1 LLRRAWVVLGLV
13 WAACAADPDTASG
26 TSELSPEA
34 QADASQ
40 AVFDAFLYCEGLLV
54 GTRLTPSLISGWG
67 DVSLQQFAEAR
78 PSLSRIME
86 GPHAGAPPTRLRDP
100 QVNPCFTAVS
110 RELGARDIDSHAED
124 GFCRA
129 ELNYCVA
136 RELSLR
142 AESFVETAPSPELEA
157 VLLRASRERFQASAL
172 ENLSSLAFYE
182 ARCSVPD
189 RGAWAAECVRLEHA
203 SRTFAGQVSSR
214 ILDAALQTE
223 RLVSREVD
231 ARMRMSA
238 SFAPVLDPAAEVER
252 LWGAEGVRTRAL
264 ESLFGK
270 LDYAEIS
277 AQLNTRRAVDI
288 ALPSS
293 PVDDERARLAVD
305 LLGQFQIPIGLYSS
319 TESDSYALAL
329 WGTNDVAVRATY
341 NLLDH
346 RLAAHLRLPPYETVD
361 APDARA
367 LQTRAAF
374 ATGSDFVAFADR
386 PLPGGRSPL
395 RTEYQL
401 TPEDIGHALSLA
413 ADLIELQD
421 ASFVRTPQV
430 PLNASTSIDAVQL
443 GATRDRTMLLVAAAL
458 QEDPTA
464 RTWDAVDSEM
474 GFLPRAGGGLTVD
487 NGYAFSLPRV
497 DATQTFTIAQDQWPT
512 LGAVPVLHLVRAH
525 AARVLSGTTRFVDR
539 EMFSRAIAMIDA
551 AIGPTWTEIDRSF
564 DEACDCSAP
573 SGTGVSLMTTIPLSP
588 ISPPPAIPSTTP
600 SLPSLGGS
608 TSSMLPTPISP
619 ISPISPIPIN
629 PIPTPIPLCTPP
641 VSRPLYATCTN
652 CGACRVVR
660 PETETALHWQ
670 IAFEPGDARYV
681 EGEPVFVRSYDDAR
695 CLVEGRH
702 PGSTRTCSVSATPL
716 DEIEARGHWQVG
728 RTVRRFRLPG
738 LDSFSAQGP
747 GARAYV
753 LWRTPDG
760 SHALVDVVRPRQ
772 RAAWHGFGGTL
783 STTASEVWARRSGR
797 VRQVAALAA
806 GIRNGVVPPLE
817 SELTSDSD
825 TYEDSYQRYLDEARD
840 AATNAATLLS
850 AARDAQ
856 LAARLDDLRDTVS
869 LERAALAETERVAD
883 LCGASGEC
891 AVERMSTD
899 VTLGDLG
906 LVTVFP
912 APVALEVP
920 CEDVI
925 ANPYDEFDPEY
936 DDSSARERIQNAR
949 SYFRI
954 ALECAAHVYS
964 DRMARLS
971 IRGLPR
977 IAVDEV
983 LAGGRGDMGAYDG
996 QVREELIRVF
1006 QRLADVQTTFRR
1018 FSSQVEV
1025 VRAANDALVE
1035 QLDGLTTT
1043 QAERRVCQA
1052 RRGLAVIQSVASIV
1066 ASIGSMESGNS
1077 MGNLED
1083 AGRAG
1088 GDLARLGNTAADTAL
1103 RSCDDDASASSAAA
1117 DGIQRLATSLD
1128 GFRGLAFGAFESVSD
1143 IYGAIAS
1150 IDHLGERADL
1160 AREIRSASE
1169 AMAERDAM
1177 ADLPEWRALQSF
1189 QAGRADAALRRA
1201 ITAAYVAR
1209 RAVELRFATDLSA
1222 LTADEPFVEAP
1233 ATWVDRLTD
1242 VPRDAVPV
1250 ERVDEDGETVTIST
1264 SAEAILDYVDRLER
1278 FVEGYPFARRFRDG
1292 EDLQVLD
1299 LATFLGL
1306 AEGEPIHDALTYAC
1320 NDGTEVLGLSAGSA
1334 GSAGDFSG
1342 AGISDSPTVD
1352 PCVGHDG
1359 VRHAELVFAVPAVFE
1374 DYLERRLVAGAFNHR
1389 TVATAV
1395 NLDGVGVIDCLA
1407 ARSPSECYRDANVP
1421 YDLRQSGDVILQSF
1435 EAGLQ
1440 TFDMEPGLIQRA
1452 RALVAERQLSN
1463 PLSSVDRSL
1472 IEPYLRGELRGRPL
1486 AGTYVLRIHGRPE
1499 IRWENLETI
1508 QLLLSYRYWTRQR

>member
-1 LLRRAWVVLGLV
+1 M
-13 WAACAADPDTASG
+13 
-26 TSELSPEA
+26 
-34 QADASQ
+34 
-40 AVFDAFLYCEGLLV
+40 FDALLYCEGLLV
-54 GTRLTPSLISGWG
+54 GTRVSPSLISGWQ
-67 DVSLQQFAEAR
+67 DTSLSQFAEAR
-78 PSLSRIME
+78 PAYSVVRG
-86 GPHAGAPPTRLRDP
+86 GPHAGPLPTRIRDP
-100 QVNPCFTAVS
+100 QLNPCFAAVS
-110 RELGARDIDSHAED
+110 RELGARDIDSHLED

-129 ELNYCVA
+129 ELSYCVA

-142 AESFVETAPSPELEA
+142 AESFVEAPASPELEA
-157 VLLRASRERFQASAL
+157 VLLRASRERFQASAI
-172 ENLSSLAFYE
+172 ENLSSFAFYE
-182 ARCSVPD
+182 TRCALAD
-189 RGAWAAECVRLEHA
+189 RGAWAAECTRLEHA

-214 ILDAALQTE
+214 ILDATLQTE

-238 SFAPVLDPAAEVER
+238 SSAPILDPAQEVER
-252 LWGAEGVRTRAL
+252 LWGADGVRTRAL

-270 LDYAEIS
+270 LDDAEIS

-293 PVDDERARLAVD
+293 PVDDDRARLAVD
-305 LLGQFQIPIGLYSS
+305 LLGQFQVPIGLYSS
-319 TESDSYALAL
+319 TETDAYALAL
-329 WGTNDVAVRATY
+329 WGTNDVAVRTTY

-346 RLAAHLRLPPYETVD
+346 RIAAHLRLPPYETID

-367 LQTRAAF
+367 LQTRAPFTTA
-374 ATGSDFVAFADR
+374 SDFLAYADR
-386 PLPGGRSPL
+386 PLPSGRSPL

-401 TPEDIGHALSLA
+401 TPEDVGHALSLA

-430 PLNASTSIDAVQL
+430 PLNASTHLDAVQF
-443 GATRDRTMLLVAAAL
+443 GATRDRTLLLVAAAL

-464 RTWDAVDSEM
+464 RTWDALDSEM
-474 GFLPRAGGGLTVD
+474 GLLPRAGGGFTVD

-497 DATQTFTIAQDQWPT
+497 DATQTFTVVQDQWPA
-512 LGAVPVLHLVRAH
+512 LGAVPVLHLLRAH
-525 AARVLSGTTRFVDR
+525 AARLLSGTTRFVDR
-539 EMFSRAIAMIDA
+539 GMFTRAIAVVDA
-551 AIGPTWTEIDRSF
+551 AIGPTWIEIDRSF
-564 DEACDCSAP
+564 DEACDCSTP
-573 SGTGVSLMTTIPLSP
+573 SGSGASPMTTIPLSP
-588 ISPPPAIPSTTP
+588 ISPPVTIPSTTP
-600 SLPSLGGS
+600 SLPGLGGS
-608 TSSMLPTPISP
+608 SSSMLPTPISP
-619 ISPISPIPIN
+619 ISPIPIN
-629 PIPTPIPLCTPP
+629 PIPSPIPLCTPP

-660 PETETALHWQ
+660 QETETALHWQ

-681 EGEPVFVRSYDDAR
+681 EGEPVFVRSYEEAR
-695 CLVEGRH
+695 CLVEGRY
-702 PGSTRTCSVSATPL
+702 PGFTRACSVGATPL
-716 DEIEARGHWQVG
+716 EEIEARDHWRVG
-728 RTVRRFRLPG
+728 RTARRFRLPSP
-738 LDSFSAQGP
+738 DTFAAQGQ

-753 LWRTPDG
+753 LWRAPNG
-760 SHALVDVVRPRQ
+760 SHGLVDVVRPRQ
-772 RAAWHGFGGTL
+772 RAAWHAFGGTL

-806 GIRNGVVPPLE
+806 GITNGLVPPLE

-825 TYEDSYQRYLDEARD
+825 AYEDSYQRYLDEARD

-850 AARDAQ
+850 AARNAQ

-891 AVERMSTD
+891 AVERLPTD

-906 LVTVFP
+906 LITVFP
-912 APVALEVP
+912 APIALEIP
-920 CEDVI
+920 CVDVI

-936 DDSSARERIQNAR
+936 DDSSARERIDNAR

-977 IAVDEV
+977 IAVDEL

-1018 FSSQVEV
+1018 FSAQVEV

-1035 QLDGLTTT
+1035 RLDGLTTT

-1077 MGNLED
+1077 TGNLED

-1088 GDLARLGNTAADTAL
+1088 GDLARIGNTTADTAL
-1103 RSCDDDASASSAAA
+1103 RSCDNDASASNAAA
-1117 DGIQRLATSLD
+1117 DGIQRLTTSLD
-1128 GFRGLAFGAFESVSD
+1128 GFRGLAYGAFESVSD

-1150 IDHLGERADL
+1150 IDHLGERAGL

-1169 AMAERDAM
+1169 SMAERDAM

-1201 ITAAYVAR
+1201 ISAAYVAR
-1209 RAVELRFATDLSA
+1209 RAIELRFATDLSA

-1242 VPRDAVPV
+1242 VARDAVPV

-1306 AEGEPIHDALTYAC
+1306 AEGEPIHDVLTYAC
-1320 NDGTEVLGLSAGSA
+1320 NDGTEVLGLSARSA
-1334 GSAGDFSG
+1334 GSAADFSG

-1421 YDLRQSGDVILQSF
+1421 YDLRQSGDVLLQSF
-1435 EAGLQ
+1435 EGGLQ